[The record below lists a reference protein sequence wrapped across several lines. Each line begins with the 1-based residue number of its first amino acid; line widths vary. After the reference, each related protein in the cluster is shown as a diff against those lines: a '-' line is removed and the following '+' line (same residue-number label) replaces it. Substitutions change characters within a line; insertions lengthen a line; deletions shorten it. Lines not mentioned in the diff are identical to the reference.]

1 MKMRFAVH
9 SCALL
14 ATAAACAGTAN
25 AKDAAAAA
33 SCRALSA
40 PTAATVVELYTSEG
54 CSSCPP
60 ADRWLS
66 AASRSDEVIALAFH
80 VDYWDRLGWKD
91 RFASPV
97 FTQRQLDQRP
107 VNGARFAYTPQV
119 VVDGRDRPGWH
130 RMNDL
135 HRRGSASPVSI
146 ELSRVDGALR
156 ATVRTTDAGAPPAR
170 LSGYWAVTESGHRSV
185 VKAGE
190 NDGATLHHDHVVRE
204 LRPLPAWLADS
215 ARPASF
221 TLPRPANPE
230 PGVTRRFVFVVTD
243 AGTGRPVQAVS
254 LAC

>member
-1 MKMRFAVH
+1 MQMRFAVH
-9 SCALL
+9 SCVLL
-14 ATAAACAGTAN
+14 AASACAGTAS
-25 AKDAAAAA
+25 AKDATPSCMARSAPAAAM
-33 SCRALSA
+33 
-40 PTAATVVELYTSEG
+40 VVELYTSEG

-66 AASRSDEVIALAFH
+66 AVSRSDEVIALAFH

-91 RFASPV
+91 RFASPA
-97 FTQRQLDQRP
+97 FTQRQLEQRS

-119 VVDGRDRPGWH
+119 VVDGRDLPGWR
-130 RMNDL
+130 RMNGL
-135 HRRGSASPVSI
+135 NRRPSASPVSI
-146 ELSRVDGALR
+146 ELLRVDGALR
-156 ATVRTTDAGAPPAR
+156 ATVRTADAAAPPAR

-204 LRPLPAWLADS
+204 LRPLPAWPADA

-221 TLPRPANPE
+221 TLPRPADPE
-230 PGVTRRFVFVVTD
+230 PGVRRRIVFVVTD